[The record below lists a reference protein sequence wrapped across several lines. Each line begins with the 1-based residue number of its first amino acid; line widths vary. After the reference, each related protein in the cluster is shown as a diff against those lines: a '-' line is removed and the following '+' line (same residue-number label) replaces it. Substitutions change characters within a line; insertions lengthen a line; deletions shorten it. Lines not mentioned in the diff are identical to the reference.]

1 MSVEIPQVN
10 AYKAYKN
17 SIKNI
22 LSMECTVAVITLSIL
37 CGNESYTL
45 LTSLVISFDFEN
57 EGATILLIYFIE
69 I

>member
-10 AYKAYKN
+10 VCKAYKN

-37 CGNESYTL
+37 CGNESYVL
-45 LTSLVISFDFEN
+45 LTSLVISFNFEN

-69 I
+69 L

>member
-1 MSVEIPQVN
+1 MEIPQVN
-10 AYKAYKN
+10 ACKAYKN

-37 CGNESYTL
+37 CGNESYAL
-45 LTSLVISFDFEN
+45 LTSLVISFNFEN

>member
-37 CGNESYTL
+37 CGNESYAL
-45 LTSLVISFDFEN
+45 LTSLVISFNFEN

>member
-1 MSVEIPQVN
+1 MEIPQVN

-37 CGNESYTL
+37 CGNESYAL
-45 LTSLVISFDFEN
+45 LTSLVISFNFEN

>member
-37 CGNESYTL
+37 CGNESYAL

>member
-1 MSVEIPQVN
+1 MEIPQVN
-10 AYKAYKN
+10 ACKAYKN

-37 CGNESYTL
+37 CGNESYAL